1 MTLFGTVRW
10 TVVALLFLGGMIN
23 YLDRSAISIAAPFLT
38 QQLSLSPSELGWVFS
53 AFFFGYAAFCFV
65 GGYASDRIG
74 GRNVFGIAAV
84 VWSVFCG
91 LTSIV
96 SSYASLLTVR
106 LIFGMGEGP
115 YGSATNKLVSNWFPR
130 RQQASAV
137 GWANAGTPLGGALAG
152 PVVGFIALS
161 YGWRVSFVVIAL
173 IGLCWAIAWMLLVTD
188 RPEQNPHTSAAE
200 RADIAGDQEP
210 SGVVTPM
217 KLGPRVKLGTLLL
230 RPAILATA
238 FAFFG
243 YAYILYFFLAWF
255 PSYLTMQ
262 QHLSIKSMS
271 FVSAIPWLLG
281 FIGLAGGGMVC
292 DAIYRLTG
300 NALRSRK
307 LVLVGGL
314 LIAAVCVG
322 LAGTVSSVGSAV
334 ALMTVSVFFMY
345 LTGNTYWAI
354 ILDTVDKAR
363 VGGVSGFVHLI
374 ANLAG
379 IVAPAATGYMV
390 QASGTFT
397 SAFVLTGAIA
407 ILGALSVAV
416 FVRQPASET
425 GVLRPSVSQV

>member
-1 MTLFGTVRW
+1 MKLFGTVRW

-23 YLDRSAISIAAPFLT
+23 YLDRSAISVAAPFLT

-74 GRNVFGIAAV
+74 GRNVFGIAAI
-84 VWSVFCG
+84 VWSIFCG
-91 LTSIV
+91 LTALV
-96 SSYASLLTVR
+96 FSYASLLTVR

-152 PVVGFIALS
+152 PIVGFIALS
-161 YGWRVSFVVIAL
+161 YGWRVSFVVIAI
-173 IGLCWAIAWMLLVTD
+173 IGLCWAIAWLLLVTD
-188 RPEQNPHTSAAE
+188 RPEQNPLTSAAE
-200 RADIAGDQEP
+200 RAEIAAGQEP
-210 SGVVTPM
+210 PTVLPPA
-217 KLGPRVKLGTLLL
+217 KLGVLLM
-230 RPAILATA
+230 RPAVLATA

-300 NALRSRK
+300 NALLSRK
-307 LVLVGGL
+307 LVLVSGL
-314 LIAAVCVG
+314 LIAAVCVA
-322 LAGTVSSVGSAV
+322 LAGTVTSVESAV

-354 ILDTVDKAR
+354 ILDTVDNNR
-363 VGGVSGFVHLI
+363 VGGVGGFVHLI

-407 ILGALSVAV
+407 VLGALSVVV
-416 FVRQPASET
+416 FVRQPVSRTA
-425 GVLRPSVSQV
+425 VLQAAARRA

>member
-1 MTLFGTVRW
+1 MKLFGTVRW

-23 YLDRSAISIAAPFLT
+23 YLDRSAIAVAAPFLT
-38 QQLSLSPSELGWVFS
+38 KQLSLSPSELGWVFS
-53 AFFFGYAAFCFV
+53 VFFFGYAAFCFV

-74 GRNVFGIAAV
+74 GRNVFAIASV

-91 LTSIV
+91 LTAFV
-96 SSYASLLTVR
+96 FSYASLLAVR

-137 GWANAGTPLGGALAG
+137 GWANAGTPLGGAIAG
-152 PVVGFIALS
+152 PIVGFIALA
-161 YGWRVSFVVIAL
+161 YGWRVSFIVIAI
-173 IGLCWAIAWMLLVTD
+173 IGLCWALAWMLLTTD
-188 RPEQNPHTSAAE
+188 RPEHNRRVDAAE
-200 RADIAGDQEP
+200 RAEIAADPEVP
-210 SGVVTPM
+210 SAGPQVNLGKLLIRPGV
-217 KLGPRVKLGTLLL
+217 
-230 RPAILATA
+230 LATA

-243 YAYILYFFLAWF
+243 YAYILYFFLSWF

-281 FIGLAGGGMVC
+281 FIGLAGGGMVS
-292 DAIYRLTG
+292 DVIFRLTG
-300 NALRSRK
+300 NAVLARK
-307 LVLVGGL
+307 LVLVSGL
-314 LIAAVCVG
+314 LIAAICVA
-322 LAGTVSSVGSAV
+322 LAGEVTGVFAAV
-334 ALMTVSVFFMY
+334 TLMTVSVFFMY
-345 LTGNTYWAI
+345 LTGHTYFTL
-354 ILDTVDKAR
+354 ILDTIEKGR

-390 QASGTFT
+390 QASGSFT

-407 ILGALSVAV
+407 VLGALSVAI
-416 FVRQPASET
+416 FVRTPSAEAQ
-425 GVLRPSVSQV
+425 VLRPAVSGA

>member
-1 MTLFGTVRW
+1 MKLFGTVRW

-23 YLDRSAISIAAPFLT
+23 YLDRSAISVAAPFLT

-74 GRNVFGIAAV
+74 GRNVFGIAAI
-84 VWSVFCG
+84 VWSIFCG
-91 LTSIV
+91 LTALV
-96 SSYASLLTVR
+96 FSYASLLTVR

-152 PVVGFIALS
+152 PIVGFIALS
-161 YGWRVSFVVIAL
+161 YGWRVSFVVIAI
-173 IGLCWAIAWMLLVTD
+173 IGLCWAIAWLLLVTE
-188 RPEQNPHTSAAE
+188 RPEQNPLTSAAE
-200 RADIAGDQEP
+200 RAEIAAGQEP
-210 SGVVTPM
+210 PTVLPPA
-217 KLGPRVKLGTLLL
+217 KLGVLLM
-230 RPAILATA
+230 RPAVLATA

-300 NALRSRK
+300 NALLSRK
-307 LVLVGGL
+307 LVLVSGL
-314 LIAAVCVG
+314 LIAAVCVA
-322 LAGTVSSVGSAV
+322 LAGTVTSVESAV

-354 ILDTVDKAR
+354 ILDTVDNNR
-363 VGGVSGFVHLI
+363 VGGVGGFVHLI

-407 ILGALSVAV
+407 VLGALSVVV
-416 FVRQPASET
+416 FVRQPVSRTA
-425 GVLRPSVSQV
+425 VLQAAARRA

>member
-1 MTLFGTVRW
+1 MKMFGTVRW
-10 TVVALLFLGGMIN
+10 TVVALLFIGGMIN
-23 YLDRSAISIAAPFLT
+23 YLDRSAIAVAAPFLT
-38 QQLSLSPSELGWVFS
+38 KQLSLSPSELGWVFS

-65 GGYASDRIG
+65 GGYSSDRIG
-74 GRNVFGIAAV
+74 GRNVFAIASV
-84 VWSVFCG
+84 IWSVFCG
-91 LTSIV
+91 LTAFV
-96 SSYASLLTVR
+96 FSYASLLAVR
-106 LIFGMGEGP
+106 VIFGMGEGP

-137 GWANAGTPLGGALAG
+137 GWANAGTPLGGAIAG
-152 PVVGFIALS
+152 PIVGFIALS
-161 YGWRVSFVVIAL
+161 YGWRVSFVVIAI

-188 RPEQNPHTSAAE
+188 RPEQNPNTSAAE
-200 RADIAGDQEP
+200 RAAIAADPEVP
-210 SGVVTPM
+210 SA
-217 KLGPRVKLGTLLL
+217 GPKVKLGTLLV
-230 RPAILATA
+230 RPGVLATA

-243 YAYILYFFLAWF
+243 YAYILYFFLSWF

-300 NALRSRK
+300 NAVLSRK
-307 LVLVGGL
+307 VVLVGGL
-314 LIAAVCVG
+314 LIAAGCVA
-322 LAGTVSSVGSAV
+322 LAGVVTSVFSAV

-345 LTGNTYWAI
+345 LTGNTYWAL
-354 ILDTVDKAR
+354 ILDTIEKGR

-379 IVAPAATGYMV
+379 VVAPAATGYMV
-390 QASGTFT
+390 QASGSFT

-407 ILGALSVAV
+407 VLGALSVAV
-416 FVRQPASET
+416 FVRPPAAEAK
-425 GVLRPSVSQV
+425 VLRPAALRA